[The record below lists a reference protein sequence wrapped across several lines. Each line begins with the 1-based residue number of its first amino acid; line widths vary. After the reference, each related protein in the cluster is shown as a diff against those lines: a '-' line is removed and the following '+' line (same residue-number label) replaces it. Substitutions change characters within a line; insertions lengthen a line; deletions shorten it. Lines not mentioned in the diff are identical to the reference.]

1 MARKLQW
8 TIAIARESCNRL
20 EAIPKSYHSAYDRPA
35 VFIPNKKQETIIGT
49 VNSVSDKILIDNGD
63 EWNNKIFI
71 LMCDCLNIDVKTME
85 VNSSYSNKIV
95 GRDSQN
101 LDNMVDKTTRATK
114 CSFELNL
121 SWALSSKN
129 SLQNVAGFS
138 PFQFALW
145 KKTKTAFQ
153 TTGKPKYHQNY
164 DQEL

>member
-49 VNSVSDKILIDNGD
+49 VHSVSDKILIDNGD

-95 GRDSQN
+95 GRDNQN

-114 CSFELNL
+114 CSFELAL

-153 TTGKPKYHQNY
+153 TTGKPEYHQNY